1 MHKDLKASRR
11 YAKSLLDFAESE
23 NTLDEV
29 AADMALVAKVCSEN
43 EELVK
48 LLRSPLIKS
57 DTKAKVMGQIFGKK
71 IGNTVDKF
79 IKIIISKRREG
90 ILPGI
95 AASFEN
101 QLREHKGIVLAEI
114 TTAIALDDDL
124 RAKVKA
130 LIKKTYDKVEIKE
143 YVEPDIIGGIVIKV
157 GDLEYDDT
165 ILSRIG
171 EIRRLQLSNPYVSQL

>member
-11 YAKSLLDFAESE
+11 YAKSLLDFAVGE
-23 NTLDEV
+23 NKLDEV
-29 AADMALVAKVCSEN
+29 AADMTLVAKVCNEN
-43 EELVK
+43 TELVK
-48 LLRSPLIKS
+48 LLRSPLIKP
-57 DTKAKVMGQIFGKK
+57 DTKVKVMSEIFGKK
-71 IGNTVDKF
+71 IGAIVDKF

-95 AASFEN
+95 AISFED
-101 QLREHKGIVLAEI
+101 QIREHKGIVLAEV
-114 TTAIALDDDL
+114 TTAIALDDNL
-124 RAKVKA
+124 RAKVET

>member
-1 MHKDLKASRR
+1 MHKDLQISRR
-11 YAKSLLDFAESE
+11 YAKSLLDFAVNE
-23 NTLDEV
+23 NKIDEV
-29 AADMALVAKVCSEN
+29 AADMTLIAKVFNEN
-43 EELVK
+43 IELVK
-48 LLRSPLIKS
+48 LLHSPLIKP
-57 DTKAKVMGQIFGKK
+57 DTKVKVMSKIFGKK
-71 IGNTVDKF
+71 IGVIVDKF
-79 IKIIISKRREG
+79 VKIIIAKRRED

-95 AASFEN
+95 AISFEN
-101 QLREHKGIVLAEI
+101 QLRKYNGIVLAEV

-143 YVEPDIIGGIVIKV
+143 YVDPDIIGGIVIKV

-171 EIRRLQLSNPYVSQL
+171 DIRRLQLSNPYVSQL